1 MGKSTISMA
10 IFNSKLLVITRGY
23 VEQMLFLWGINIP
36 AVKPSSSC
44 WFHDSLPEPHKIH
57 MEPRV
62 LVMICRKSSYKAHNF
77 GISYWIWD
85 CLWYTHI
92 FYGIN
97 FMDYDNTIWVKTIDS
112 ICHLEIFRVVPVLA
126 TTWNVFT
133 VKKLATPAPFTFH
146 DYSISMLVWL

>member
-23 VEQMLFLWGINIP
+23 VEQMLFLWGIHIP

-44 WFHDSLPEPHKIH
+44 CFHDSLPEPHKIH
-57 MEPRV
+57 MEP
-62 LVMICRKSSYKAHNF
+62 KSWSWSAENPLTKLITLGFHIEF
-77 GISYWIWD
+77 GAVYDI
-85 CLWYTHI
+85 LT
-92 FYGIN
+92 F

-126 TTWNVFT
+126 TTWNVFN
-133 VKKLATPAPFTFH
+133 VKKLATPAPFTLH